1 MGLRP
6 RLPESAAV
14 LVADASVAINLN
26 ASGAAAEI
34 IGALPQR
41 IVVVDVVAEELD
53 NGRRKGRRDADDVR
67 LLVAN
72 GLLEIKSLGLTGLV
86 HLEGLVV
93 GSASETLDDG
103 EAATIA
109 YAVDVGGVAVI
120 DERKAI
126 RICAGRFPRLKL
138 RSTVDLFSQA
148 EVQRAIGQ
156 PRLADAVF
164 NALQDARMRVLPH
177 QTKWVVDLIGVKR
190 AAKCPSLPSSV
201 REGTAAL
208 QSPRTLTSRDR

>member
-34 IGALPQR
+34 IAALPER
-41 IVVVDVVAEELD
+41 IVIVDIVAEELEI
-53 NGRRKGRRDADDVR
+53 GRRKGRGDADSVR
-67 LLVAN
+67 SLVAK
-72 GLLEIKSLGLTGLV
+72 GLLEIKSLGPAGLAY
-86 HLEGLVV
+86 LEGLVV

-109 YAVDVGGVAVI
+109 YAADAGAVAVI

-126 RICAGRFPRLKL
+126 RICAGRFPGLKL

-148 EVQRAIGQ
+148 EVQHAIGQ

-177 QTKWVVDLIGVKR
+177 QTKWVVDLIGVER
-190 AAKCPSLPSSV
+190 ATKCPSLPSSV
-201 REGTAAL
+201 RKGTAVL
-208 QSPRTLTSRDR
+208 RPRALTSRER

>member
-34 IGALPQR
+34 IAALPER
-41 IVVVDVVAEELD
+41 IVIVDIVAEELKS
-53 NGRRKGRRDADDVR
+53 GRRKGRDDADSVQSF
-67 LLVAN
+67 VAK
-72 GLLEIKSLGLTGLV
+72 GLLEIKSLGPAGLA
-86 HLEGLVV
+86 HLEGLIV

-109 YAVDVGGVAVI
+109 YAADAGAVAVI

-126 RICAGRFPRLKL
+126 RICAGRFPGLKL

-156 PRLADAVF
+156 PRLAEAVF

-177 QTKWVVDLIGVKR
+177 QTKWVVDLIGIER
-190 AAKCPSLPSSV
+190 AAKCYSLPSSV
-201 REGTAAL
+201 RKGSAAL
-208 QSPRTLTSRDR
+208 RPQPLPSRER